1 MIRKA
6 LMEVL
11 QSKNY
16 VMFITSIVFMM
27 GIIAFFNNCAIII
40 ATILT
45 ILSIVL
51 IIKNFIKIKY
61 IIFWIII
68 FYFGFFLS
76 VIKIHTNDKLVE
88 YAPSNSKIIGQIVSI
103 PNSNIKNKTK
113 FFVKVS
119 NINNENIKA
128 KTLVTAESDTN
139 NFEKLIIG
147 NTYEFK
153 GELRTPFKA
162 GNPSQFDYGKYLRN
176 FDTFTVYYT
185 NEQDI
190 KQIDTPITPKWK
202 FIQRLNNTRNKIL
215 TTHSQILK
223 TPYLELLGGIVFGDD
238 AIAPPDYIKTSF
250 VNSGLLH
257 ILAAS
262 GMNVA
267 FIYGFWF
274 FFVRKLKVPYKLS
287 VISGMLLIVLYTFM
301 TGLGPSVIRA
311 ALMLLII
318 LIGKL
323 IDRDTHSVSLL
334 SLVAMIMLIYNP
346 AYINDV
352 GFQLSFIVTFG
363 ILTTGNVLFEKLKET
378 KVPEWISGSI
388 LLPIVAQIWIAPIQ
402 MFYFSTFSLYSVFA
416 NILSVPFISIVS
428 FGGFVSSIFAIFS
441 PYTKFICIPT
451 DFILNFLL
459 KAIVFISTSF
469 ANLPNSLIETTH
481 PSILQI
487 SIYYSIVI
495 LLTIIIKNHQ
505 EKQIIKKLGI
515 TSLILTLC
523 LLITI
528 IKIPNHKL
536 ELITFDVQN
545 ADCFLIKSPNEKY
558 FIIDT
563 GRSPYKTGK
572 SQASSTIIKYLKDR
586 GIKNIEGLIITHFDT
601 DHAGGAYDIIKNLNV
616 KEVYLN
622 SYTDKSHTAQLV
634 YKTLQEYKKQPQI
647 INSNQNIYKE
657 ENSFNIKV
665 FYANIP
671 YTSKNKKD
679 IQSIENENSIISL
692 IQYKNFDILFMGDAG
707 IKAYQKIEKQIPTNI
722 EVLKVGHHGGKHTV
736 NQSMLSKINNQ
747 VSIISTGKNNFGH
760 PNKGTL
766 NELRKTQI
774 YRTDYDNSIK
784 LLSDGISYEI
794 LVFDKTNKKYILSK
808 KYAAKK

>member
-6 LMEVL
+6 LLEVL
-11 QSKNY
+11 QRKNSL
-16 VMFITSIVFMM
+16 MFITSLVFML
-27 GIIAFFNNCAIII
+27 GIIAFFNNSAIIL

-45 ILSIVL
+45 ILSIIL
-51 IIKNFIKIKY
+51 IIKNIISIKY
-61 IIFWIII
+61 IIFWLLI

-76 VIKIHTNDKLVE
+76 VLKIHSSDELVK
-88 YAPSNSKIIGQIVSI
+88 YAPSSSKIVGQIISI

-119 NINNENIKA
+119 EIDGERIQA

-139 NFEKLIIG
+139 DFNKLVIG
-147 NTYEFK
+147 NTYEFN
-153 GELRTPFKA
+153 GQLRTPFKA
-162 GNPSQFDYGKYLRN
+162 GNPSQFDYSKYLRN
-176 FDTFTVYYT
+176 FDTFTVYYV
-185 NEQDI
+185 NEDNINQLNS
-190 KQIDTPITPKWK
+190 QTSPKWK
-202 FIQRLNNTRNKIL
+202 FIQNLNTIRTKIIS
-215 TTHSQILK
+215 THAQTLK
-223 TPYLELLGGIVFGDD
+223 SPYLELLGGIVFGDD

-287 VISGMLLIVLYTFM
+287 VISGILLIVLYTFM

-311 ALMLLII
+311 ALMLIII

-323 IDRDTHSVSLL
+323 IDRDTHSISLL
-334 SLVAMIMLIYNP
+334 SFVAMIMLIYNP

-352 GFQLSFIVTFG
+352 GFQLSFLVTFG
-363 ILTTGNVLFEKLKET
+363 ILATGNVLFEKLKEI
-378 KVPEWISGSI
+378 KVPEWISGSV
-388 LLPIVAQIWIAPIQ
+388 LLPVVAQIWVAPIQ
-402 MFYFSTFSLYSVFA
+402 MFYFNTFSTYSIFA
-416 NILSVPFISIVS
+416 NILSVPFISVVS
-428 FGGFVSSIFAIFS
+428 FGGFVSSIFATFS
-441 PYTKFICIPT
+441 PYTKFICIPI

-459 KAIVFISTSF
+459 KGIVFISTSF
-469 ANLPNSLIETTH
+469 ANFPNSLIETTH
-481 PSILQI
+481 PSVLQI

-515 TSLILTLC
+515 TSLILILG

-545 ADCFLIKSPNEKY
+545 ADCFLIKSPDEKY

-622 SYTDKSHTAQLV
+622 SSTDQSPTAQLV
-634 YKTLQEYKKQPQI
+634 YKALQEHKKQPQI

-722 EVLKVGHHGGKHTV
+722 EVLKVGHHGGKNTV
-736 NQSMLSKINNQ
+736 NQSMLNKINNQ

-760 PNKGTL
+760 PNNGTL
-766 NELRKTQI
+766 NELRNTEI

-784 LLSDGISYEI
+784 LTSDGISYDI
-794 LVFDKTNKKYILSK
+794 SVFDKTNKQYILSK
-808 KYAAKK
+808 KYTSK